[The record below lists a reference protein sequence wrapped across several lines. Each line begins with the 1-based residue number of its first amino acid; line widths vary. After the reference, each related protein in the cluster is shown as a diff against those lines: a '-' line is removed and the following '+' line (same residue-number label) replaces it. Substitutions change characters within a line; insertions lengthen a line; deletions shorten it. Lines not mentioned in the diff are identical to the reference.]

1 MFNSQTYFGLL
12 PHAVPGFK
20 SVYDKKLMH
29 IQALELVQQLWDKI
43 LSLDH
48 DPKIGELI
56 RTPSRLL
63 FTAAELGIVEFIT
76 VLIRSYPDLIWKVN
90 DQSQTIFHV
99 AVAHRQEKIF
109 NLIYEIGAHKDYIA
123 AYKDENNNNMLHL
136 AGKLAPSNRLKIDS
150 GAAFQLQ
157 RELHW
162 FKVSFT
168 LHNVIYIFL

>member
-43 LSLDH
+43 LSLD